1 MTSYSAVGATRA
13 AERVWSRKP
22 AGFRVF
28 QRAVC
33 MGHGDE
39 HWRLATAAVMQ
50 WGVTTRSR

>member
-1 MTSYSAVGATRA
+1 VTSYSAVGATRA

-28 QRAVC
+28 ERAVC